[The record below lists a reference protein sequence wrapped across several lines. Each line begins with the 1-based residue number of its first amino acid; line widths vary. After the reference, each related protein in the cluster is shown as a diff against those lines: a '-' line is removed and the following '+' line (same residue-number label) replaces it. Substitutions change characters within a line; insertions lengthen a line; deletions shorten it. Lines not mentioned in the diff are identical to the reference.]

1 MGVKEKT
8 MKILNFGSLN
18 LDYVYDVDHFVRKG
32 ETIAS
37 REMKVFCGGKG
48 LNQSVALSK
57 AGARVYHAG
66 LVGHDGGMLRETLV
80 RAGVHD
86 EWVRCLPDTPTGNA
100 IIQRDATGD
109 NCILLYGGANR
120 MVTKEFVREVLEGFS
135 AGDWL
140 VLQNEISQIPYIVD
154 LAYEKGMTIVLN
166 PSPMDERV
174 REISLDKVRYFLL
187 NQGEAQA
194 LTGAQGDGAALAAH
208 LRQQFPGA
216 SAVLTLGEAGS
227 LYTGPEGTVF
237 QKAYRVPVADTTAA
251 GDTFTGYFV
260 AEVSAGKPVEQAL
273 DMAARASAI
282 AVSRLGAAP
291 SIPERSQVEIWQFS
305 RE

>member
-1 MGVKEKT
+1 

-18 LDYVYDVDHFVRKG
+18 LDYVYDVEHFVRKG

-37 REMKVFCGGKG
+37 REMRIFCGGKG

-57 AGARVYHAG
+57 AGAPVYHAG
-66 LVGHDGGMLRETLV
+66 LVGQDGGILREMLLS
-80 RAGVHD
+80 AGVHD
-86 EWVRCLPDTPTGNA
+86 ELVRCLPDTPTGNA

-166 PSPMDERV
+166 PSPMDEKI

>member
-1 MGVKEKT
+1 

-18 LDYVYDVDHFVRKG
+18 LDYVYDVEHFVRKG

-37 REMKVFCGGKG
+37 REMRIFCGGKG

-57 AGARVYHAG
+57 AGAPVYHAG
-66 LVGHDGGMLRETLV
+66 LVGQDGGILREMLLS
-80 RAGVHD
+80 AGVHD
-86 EWVRCLPDTPTGNA
+86 ELVRCLPDTPTGNA
-100 IIQRDATGD
+100 IIQRDTTGD

-166 PSPMDERV
+166 PSPMDEKI
-174 REISLDKVRYFLL
+174 REISLDKIHYFLL

-194 LTGAQGDGAALAAH
+194 LTGAQGDGVVLADH
-208 LRQQFPGA
+208 LRRKFPGA
-216 SAVLTLGEAGS
+216 SVVLTLGEAGS
-227 LYTGPEGTVF
+227 LYIGKEGTVF
-237 QKAYRVPVADTTAA
+237 QKAYRVPVVDTTAA

>member
-1 MGVKEKT
+1 

-37 REMKVFCGGKG
+37 REMRIFCGGKG

-57 AGARVYHAG
+57 AGAQVYHAG
-66 LVGHDGGMLRETLV
+66 LVGQDGGILREMLLS
-80 RAGVHD
+80 AGVRG
-86 EWVRCLPDTPTGNA
+86 ELVRCLPDTPTGNA
-100 IIQRDATGD
+100 IIQRDTTGD
-109 NCILLYGGANR
+109 NCILLYGGANQK
-120 MVTKEFVREVLEGFS
+120 VTEEFVREVLAGFS

-166 PSPMDERV
+166 PSPMDEKIQ
-174 REISLDKVRYFLL
+174 EISLCKIHYFLL

-194 LTGAQGDGAALAAH
+194 LTGVQGDGTVLAHH
-208 LRQQFPGA
+208 LRKQFPDA
-216 SAVLTLGEAGS
+216 SVVLTLGEAGS
-227 LYTGPEGTVF
+227 LYIGKEGTVF
-237 QKAYRVPVADTTAA
+237 QKAYRVPVVDTTAA

-260 AEVSAGKPVEQAL
+260 AEISAGKPVEQAL

-282 AVSRLGAAP
+282 AVSRPGAAP
-291 SIPERSQVEIWQFS
+291 SIPDRSQVVDWQFS

>member
-154 LAYEKGMTIVLN
+154 LAYDKGMTIVLN

-251 GDTFTGYFV
+251 GPPLGGCLGGEPGGGRRGPRARDG
-260 AEVSAGKPVEQAL
+260 
-273 DMAARASAI
+273 AARAAAI
-282 AVSRLGAAP
+282 AVSRPGAAP

>member
-1 MGVKEKT
+1 

-37 REMKVFCGGKG
+37 REMKIFCGGKG

-66 LVGHDGGMLRETLV
+66 LVGQDGGILREMLV
-80 RAGVHD
+80 SAGVHD
-86 EWVRCLPDTPTGNA
+86 QLVRCLPDTPTGNA
-100 IIQRDATGD
+100 IIQRDTTGD
-109 NCILLYGGANR
+109 NCILLYGGANQK
-120 MVTKEFVREVLEGFS
+120 VTEEFVREVLAGFS

-140 VLQNEISQIPYIVD
+140 VLQNEISRIPYIVD

-166 PSPMDERV
+166 PSPMDEKIQ
-174 REISLDKVRYFLL
+174 EISLCKIHYFLL
-187 NQGEAQA
+187 NEGEAQA
-194 LTGAQGDGAALAAH
+194 LTGAQGDGTVLADH
-208 LRQQFPGA
+208 LRRQFPGA
-216 SAVLTLGEAGS
+216 SVVLTLGEAGS
-227 LYTGPEGTVF
+227 LYIGKEGTVF
-237 QKAYRVPVADTTAA
+237 QKAYRVPVVDTTAA

-260 AEVSAGKPVEQAL
+260 AEISAGKPVEQAL

-282 AVSRLGAAP
+282 AVSRPGAAP
-291 SIPERSQVEIWQFS
+291 SIPDRSQVERFQFS
-305 RE
+305 LE

>member
-1 MGVKEKT
+1 

-37 REMKVFCGGKG
+37 RGMRIFCGGKG

-57 AGARVYHAG
+57 AGASVYHAG
-66 LVGHDGGMLRETLV
+66 LVGQDGGILRDMLEK
-80 RAGVHD
+80 AGVHD
-86 EWVRCLPDTPTGNA
+86 ELVRCLADIPTGNA
-100 IIQRDATGD
+100 IIQRDASGD

-120 MVTKEFVREVLEGFS
+120 EITPEFARQVLEEFS
-135 AGDWL
+135 AGDWM

-154 LAYEKGMTIVLN
+154 LAYDKGMTIVLN

-174 REISLDKVRYFLL
+174 LDISLDKIHYFLL
-187 NQGEAQA
+187 NEREARD
-194 LTGAQGDGAALAAH
+194 LTGEQADTMLLAEK
-208 LRQQFPGA
+208 LRKKFPRA
-216 SAVLTLGEAGS
+216 TVVLTMGEAGS
-227 LYTGPEGTVF
+227 LYIGEEGTVF
-237 QKAYRVPVADTTAA
+237 QKAYQVPVVDTTAA

-260 AEVSAGKPVEQAL
+260 AEISQGKPVQQAL

-291 SIPERSQVEIWQFS
+291 SIPERAEVENWKFS
-305 RE
+305 LL

>member
-1 MGVKEKT
+1 

-37 REMKVFCGGKG
+37 REMRIFCGGKG

-57 AGARVYHAG
+57 AGAQVYHAG
-66 LVGHDGGMLRETLV
+66 LVGQDGGILREMLLSVGV
-80 RAGVHD
+80 RG
-86 EWVRCLPDTPTGNA
+86 ELVRCLPDTSTGNA
-100 IIQRDATGD
+100 IIQRDTTGD
-109 NCILLYGGANR
+109 NCILLYGGANQK
-120 MVTKEFVREVLEGFS
+120 VTEEFVREVLAGFS

-166 PSPMDERV
+166 PSPMDEKIQ
-174 REISLDKVRYFLL
+174 EISLCKIHYFLL

-194 LTGAQGDGAALAAH
+194 LTGVQGDGTVLAHH
-208 LRQQFPGA
+208 LRKQFPDA
-216 SAVLTLGEAGS
+216 SVVLTLGEAGS
-227 LYTGPEGTVF
+227 LYIGKEGTVF
-237 QKAYRVPVADTTAA
+237 QKAYRVPVVDTTAA

-260 AEVSAGKPVEQAL
+260 AEISAGKPVEQAL

-282 AVSRLGAAP
+282 AVSRPGAAP
-291 SIPERSQVEIWQFS
+291 SIPDRSQVVDWQFS

>member
-1 MGVKEKT
+1 

-18 LDYVYDVDHFVRKG
+18 LDYVYDVEHFVRKG
-32 ETIAS
+32 ETMAS
-37 REMKVFCGGKG
+37 REMRIFCGGKG

-57 AGARVYHAG
+57 AGAPVYHAG
-66 LVGHDGGMLRETLV
+66 LVGQDGGILREMLIS
-80 RAGVHD
+80 AGVHD
-86 EWVRCLPDTPTGNA
+86 ELVRCLPDTPTGNA

-109 NCILLYGGANR
+109 NCILLYGGANQK
-120 MVTKEFVREVLEGFS
+120 VTEEFVREVLEEFS

-140 VLQNEISQIPYIVD
+140 VLQNEISRIPYIVD

-166 PSPMDERV
+166 PSPMDEKI
-174 REISLDKVRYFLL
+174 REISLDKIHYFLL
-187 NQGEAQA
+187 NQGEAQS
-194 LTGAQGDGAALAAH
+194 LTGAKGDGTVLADH
-208 LRQQFPGA
+208 LHRKFPGA
-216 SAVLTLGEAGS
+216 SVVLTLGEAGS
-227 LYTGPEGTVF
+227 LYIGQEGTVF
-237 QKAYRVPVADTTAA
+237 QKAYRVPVVDTTAA

>member
-1 MGVKEKT
+1 M
-8 MKILNFGSLN
+8 
-18 LDYVYDVDHFVRKG
+18 
-32 ETIAS
+32 
-37 REMKVFCGGKG
+37 
-48 LNQSVALSK
+48 
-57 AGARVYHAG
+57 
-66 LVGHDGGMLRETLV
+66 
-80 RAGVHD
+80 
-86 EWVRCLPDTPTGNA
+86 
-100 IIQRDATGD
+100 
-109 NCILLYGGANR
+109 
-120 MVTKEFVREVLEGFS
+120 
-135 AGDWL
+135 
-140 VLQNEISQIPYIVD
+140 LQNEISQIPYIVD
-154 LAYEKGMTIVLN
+154 LAYDKGMTIVLN

>member
-1 MGVKEKT
+1 

-37 REMKVFCGGKG
+37 REMRIFCGGKG

-57 AGARVYHAG
+57 AGAQVYHAG
-66 LVGHDGGMLRETLV
+66 LVGQDGGILREMLLS
-80 RAGVHD
+80 AGVHD
-86 EWVRCLPDTPTGNA
+86 ELVRCLPDTSTGNA
-100 IIQRDATGD
+100 IIQRDTTGD
-109 NCILLYGGANR
+109 NCILLYGGANQK
-120 MVTKEFVREVLEGFS
+120 VTEEFVREVLAGFS
-135 AGDWL
+135 AEDWL

-166 PSPMDERV
+166 PSPMDEKIQ
-174 REISLDKVRYFLL
+174 EISLCKIHYFLL

-194 LTGAQGDGAALAAH
+194 LTGVQGDGTVLAHH
-208 LRQQFPGA
+208 LRKQFPDA
-216 SAVLTLGEAGS
+216 SVVLTLGEAGS
-227 LYTGPEGTVF
+227 LYIGKEGTVF
-237 QKAYRVPVADTTAA
+237 QKAYRVPVVDTTAA

-260 AEVSAGKPVEQAL
+260 AEISAGKPVEQAL

-282 AVSRLGAAP
+282 AVSRPGAAP
-291 SIPERSQVEIWQFS
+291 SIPDRSQVVDWQFS

>member
-1 MGVKEKT
+1 

-37 REMKVFCGGKG
+37 REMRIFCGGKG

-66 LVGHDGGMLRETLV
+66 LVGQDGGILREMLIS
-80 RAGVHD
+80 AGVHD
-86 EWVRCLPDTPTGNA
+86 ELVRCLTDTPTGNA
-100 IIQRDATGD
+100 IIQRDTTGD
-109 NCILLYGGANR
+109 NCILLYGGANQK
-120 MVTKEFVREVLEGFS
+120 VTEEFVREVLEGFS

-140 VLQNEISQIPYIVD
+140 VLQNEISRIPYIVD

-166 PSPMDERV
+166 PSPMDEKIQ
-174 REISLDKVRYFLL
+174 EISLCKIHYFLL

-194 LTGAQGDGAALAAH
+194 LTGAQGDGAELADH
-208 LRQQFPGA
+208 LRRQFPGA
-216 SAVLTLGEAGS
+216 SVVLTLGEAGS
-227 LYTGPEGTVF
+227 LYIGKEGTVF
-237 QKAYRVPVADTTAA
+237 QKAYRVPVVDTTAA

-282 AVSRLGAAP
+282 AVSRPGAAP
-291 SIPERSQVEIWQFS
+291 SIPDRSQVVNWQFS
-305 RE
+305 QE

>member
-1 MGVKEKT
+1 

-37 REMKVFCGGKG
+37 REMRIFCGGKG

-57 AGARVYHAG
+57 AGAQVYHAG
-66 LVGHDGGMLRETLV
+66 LVGQDGGILREMLLS
-80 RAGVHD
+80 AGVHD
-86 EWVRCLPDTPTGNA
+86 ELVRCLPDTSTGNA
-100 IIQRDATGD
+100 IIQRDTTGD
-109 NCILLYGGANR
+109 NCILLYGGANQK
-120 MVTKEFVREVLEGFS
+120 VTEELVREVLAGFS

-166 PSPMDERV
+166 PSPMDEKIQ
-174 REISLDKVRYFLL
+174 EISLCKIHYFLL

-194 LTGAQGDGAALAAH
+194 LTGVQGDGTVLAHH
-208 LRQQFPGA
+208 LRKQFPDA
-216 SAVLTLGEAGS
+216 SVVLTLGEAGS
-227 LYTGPEGTVF
+227 LYIGKEGTVF
-237 QKAYRVPVADTTAA
+237 QKAYRVPVVDTTAA

-260 AEVSAGKPVEQAL
+260 AEISAGKPVEQAL

-282 AVSRLGAAP
+282 AVSRPGAAP
-291 SIPERSQVEIWQFS
+291 SIPDRSQVVDWQFS

>member
-1 MGVKEKT
+1 

-37 REMKVFCGGKG
+37 REMRIFCGGKG

-57 AGARVYHAG
+57 AGAQVYHAG
-66 LVGHDGGMLRETLV
+66 LVGQDGGILREMLLS
-80 RAGVHD
+80 AGVHD
-86 EWVRCLPDTPTGNA
+86 ELVRCLPDTSTGNA
-100 IIQRDATGD
+100 IIQRDTTGD
-109 NCILLYGGANR
+109 NCILLYGGANQK
-120 MVTKEFVREVLEGFS
+120 VTEEFVREVLAGFS

-166 PSPMDERV
+166 PSPMDEKIQ
-174 REISLDKVRYFLL
+174 EISLCKIHYFLL

-194 LTGAQGDGAALAAH
+194 LTGVQGDGTVLAHH
-208 LRQQFPGA
+208 LRKQFPDA
-216 SAVLTLGEAGS
+216 SVVLTLGEAGS
-227 LYTGPEGTVF
+227 LYIGKEGTVF
-237 QKAYRVPVADTTAA
+237 QKAYRVPVVDTTAA

-260 AEVSAGKPVEQAL
+260 AEISAGKPVEQAL

-282 AVSRLGAAP
+282 AVSRPGAAP
-291 SIPERSQVEIWQFS
+291 SIPDRSQVVDWQFS

>member
-1 MGVKEKT
+1 

-18 LDYVYDVDHFVRKG
+18 LDYVYDVEHFVRKG

-37 REMKVFCGGKG
+37 REMRIFCGGKG

-57 AGARVYHAG
+57 AGAPVYHAG
-66 LVGHDGGMLRETLV
+66 LVGQDGGILREMLLS
-80 RAGVHD
+80 AGVHD
-86 EWVRCLPDTPTGNA
+86 ELVRCLPDTPTGNA
-100 IIQRDATGD
+100 IIQRDTTGD

-120 MVTKEFVREVLEGFS
+120 TVTKEFVREVLEGFS

-166 PSPMDERV
+166 PSPMDEKI
-174 REISLDKVRYFLL
+174 REISLDKIHYFLL

-194 LTGAQGDGAALAAH
+194 LTGAQGDGVVLADH
-208 LRQQFPGA
+208 LRRKFPGA
-216 SAVLTLGEAGS
+216 SVVLTLGEAGS
-227 LYTGPEGTVF
+227 LYIGKEGTVF
-237 QKAYRVPVADTTAA
+237 QKAYRVPVVDTTAA

>member
-1 MGVKEKT
+1 

-18 LDYVYDVDHFVRKG
+18 LDYVYDVEHFVRKG

-37 REMKVFCGGKG
+37 REMRIFCGGKG

-57 AGARVYHAG
+57 AGAPVYHAG
-66 LVGHDGGMLRETLV
+66 LVGQDGGILREMLLS
-80 RAGVHD
+80 AGVHD
-86 EWVRCLPDTPTGNA
+86 ELVRCLPDTPTGNA

-154 LAYEKGMTIVLN
+154 LAYDKGMTIVLN

>member
-1 MGVKEKT
+1 

-37 REMKVFCGGKG
+37 REMRIFCGGKG

-57 AGARVYHAG
+57 AGAQVYHAG
-66 LVGHDGGMLRETLV
+66 LVGQDGGILREMLLS
-80 RAGVHD
+80 AGVRG
-86 EWVRCLPDTPTGNA
+86 ELVRCLPDTPTGNA
-100 IIQRDATGD
+100 IIQRDTTGD
-109 NCILLYGGANR
+109 NCILLYGGANQK
-120 MVTKEFVREVLEGFS
+120 VTEGFVREVLAGFS

-166 PSPMDERV
+166 PSPMDEKIQ
-174 REISLDKVRYFLL
+174 EISLCKIHYFLL

-194 LTGAQGDGAALAAH
+194 LTGVQGDGMVLAHH
-208 LRQQFPGA
+208 LRKQFPDA
-216 SAVLTLGEAGS
+216 SVVLTLGEAGS
-227 LYTGPEGTVF
+227 LYIGKEGTVF
-237 QKAYRVPVADTTAA
+237 QKAYRVPVVDTTAA

-260 AEVSAGKPVEQAL
+260 AEISAGKPVEQAL

-282 AVSRLGAAP
+282 AVSRPGAAP
-291 SIPERSQVEIWQFS
+291 SIPDRSQVVDWQFS

>member
-1 MGVKEKT
+1 

-32 ETIAS
+32 ETVAS
-37 REMKVFCGGKG
+37 REMRIFCGGKG

-57 AGARVYHAG
+57 AGAQVYHAG
-66 LVGHDGGMLRETLV
+66 LVGQDGGILREMLLS
-80 RAGVHD
+80 AGVHD
-86 EWVRCLPDTPTGNA
+86 ELVRCLPDTSTGNA
-100 IIQRDATGD
+100 IIQRDTTGD
-109 NCILLYGGANR
+109 NCILLYGGANQK
-120 MVTKEFVREVLEGFS
+120 VTEEFVREVLAGFS

-166 PSPMDERV
+166 PSPMDEKIQ
-174 REISLDKVRYFLL
+174 EISLCKIHYFLL

-194 LTGAQGDGAALAAH
+194 LTGVQGDGTVLAHH
-208 LRQQFPGA
+208 LRKQFPDA
-216 SAVLTLGEAGS
+216 SVVLTLGEAGS
-227 LYTGPEGTVF
+227 LYIGKEGTVF
-237 QKAYRVPVADTTAA
+237 QKAYRVPVVDTTAA

-260 AEVSAGKPVEQAL
+260 AEISAGKPVEQAL

-282 AVSRLGAAP
+282 AVSRPGAAP
-291 SIPERSQVEIWQFS
+291 SIPDRSQVVDWQFS